1 MWSSFTNQVNKNKHV
16 AFNGQV
22 VRGINPLLFG
32 LVCYNLNH
40 LARMKIESRKASLVL
55 VLILLSLPSV
65 LFSSSGKDRERFS
78 LLEVE
83 RLFPSKGFERQ
94 IDFWTKVFTQYR
106 VTEIVFHD
114 QDDPR
119 LIYRIEHFD
128 RGIEGD
134 SREAKRQREVLK
146 RQLRSLQGAFDEV
159 IRSGPDAPGL
169 GAEARNL
176 IKVFR
181 ELDYPVTTKLLRQKR
196 ESIRYQR
203 GVREKFRES
212 LIRSGMY
219 LPWIEKTFA
228 RYGLPVELAMI
239 PHVESSFDYNAY
251 SHAGAAGIW
260 QFTRGTGRAY
270 MQITSTI
277 DERLDPIRATE
288 AAARLLSENY
298 QLLGSW
304 PLAITSYNHGRNG
317 MLRAKQQYGDDL
329 LTIVGRYQSKYFGF
343 ASRNFYTE
351 FLAALSVARNYRD
364 YFGELEILPPLEFD
378 SVQLQKAYDI
388 SYFSSVDGIDDQI
401 LRDLNPHLKR
411 ILTSRRRVIPA
422 GIEVRVPPGTGASVE
437 KVLASARPTGR
448 EVLVAADGS
457 ARYRVEAGDSV
468 GAISAELK
476 VPAAEI
482 LRLNRLDNPNRI
494 YPGQVLLIRRK
505 SNTAAVTAAKAEIEA
520 ADPPVADA
528 KAASAI
534 EAPVVYSVASGD
546 NLALVARRFGTT
558 VAALQDA
565 NGLANP
571 NLIRPGMEL
580 KIAGGQSSAAKP
592 SARRYVVRGGDTL
605 AHIAARFGT
614 SVNQIRERNGIRNP
628 NQIRPGQELLIP

>member
-1 MWSSFTNQVNKNKHV
+1 
-16 AFNGQV
+16 
-22 VRGINPLLFG
+22 
-32 LVCYNLNH
+32 
-40 LARMKIESRKASLVL
+40 MKMGFRKASLVL
-55 VLILLSLPSV
+55 VLILLSFPSV
-65 LFSSSGKDRERFS
+65 VFPSNEEGRERFS
-78 LLEVE
+78 LLDVQE
-83 RLFPSKGFERQ
+83 LFPSKGFERQ
-94 IDFWTKVFTQYR
+94 IDFWKKVFTQYH
-106 VTEIVFHD
+106 VTQIVFHD
-114 QDDPR
+114 EDDPR
-119 LIYRIEHFD
+119 LVYQIEQFD

-146 RQLRSLQGAFDEV
+146 RKLRALQGVFDEV
-159 IRSGPDAPGL
+159 IRSGADNPAL
-169 GAEARNL
+169 GAGARHL

-181 ELDYPVTTKLLRQKR
+181 DLDYPVTRKLLRQKR
-196 ESIRYQR
+196 ETIRYQR
-203 GVREKFRES
+203 GVREKFQES
-212 LIRSGMY
+212 LVRSGMY
-219 LPWIEKTFA
+219 LPWIERTFA
-228 RYGLPVELAMI
+228 RYGLPVELAML

-270 MQITSTI
+270 MHIGSTI

-298 QLLGSW
+298 EVLGNW
-304 PLAITSYNHGRNG
+304 PLTITSYNHGRNG
-317 MLRAKQQYGDDL
+317 MIRAKRQYGDDL
-329 LTIVGRYQSKYFGF
+329 RTIVAKYRSKYFGF

-388 SYFSSVDGIDDQI
+388 SYFSSVDGIDDDV

-411 ILTSRRRVIPA
+411 ILSSRRRVIPA
-422 GIEVRVPPGTGASVE
+422 GIEVRVPSGTGASVE

-457 ARYRVEAGDSV
+457 ARYRVDVGDSI

-476 VPAAEI
+476 VPVSEI
-482 LRLNRLDNPNRI
+482 LRLNRLNNPNRI

-505 SNTAAVTAAKAEIEA
+505 SNMAAATVAKATPEA
-520 ADPPVADA
+520 ANASVSGQQDA
-528 KAASAI
+528 GSA
-534 EAPVVYSVASGD
+534 ETPVVYRVAKGD
-546 NLALVARRFGTT
+546 NLAVVARRFGTT
-558 VAALQDA
+558 VSALQNA
-565 NGLANP
+565 NGLGNP
-571 NLIRPGMEL
+571 NLIQPGMQL
-580 KIAGGQSSAAKP
+580 KIPSGHSSAAVP
-592 SARRYVVRGGDTL
+592 SLRRYVVRGGDTL

-628 NQIRPGQELLIP
+628 NRIQPGQELLIP